1 MAIAVA
7 DNASFT
13 RASQRLYVAQS
24 AISRKIKLLEEELG
38 EPIFKRV
45 NKRVYLTPAGETLL
59 RYARRI
65 FQDMRNAKLEISEI
79 AHLERGH
86 LRLGAGMLACTHIL
100 PPVLE
105 RFKALHPRI
114 DLEVITAPTDALISK
129 LSDNLIE
136 LGVLTLPV
144 KHADLKVVPLITE
157 EMAVVTSPKHPVLSQ
172 RSTIEAKELQDYPLI
187 LFPRGARTRNVLDEF
202 FREVGIAPR
211 IVMEAENVALIKPLV
226 RIDLGISI
234 IPLGSVSEELQR
246 GELHCLKIRNH
257 KLIRKVGLVYHKSDH
272 IPKILAELIRLFKE
286 SRRNEARGL
295 GSSVRMPMESA
306 EMGSSIANGSV

>member
-1 MAIAVA
+1 VDLRQLEMAISVA

-13 RASQRLYVAQS
+13 RASQKLYVAQS

-45 NKRVYLTPAGETLL
+45 NKKIYITPAGETLL

-79 AHLERGH
+79 AHLERGQ
-86 LRLGAGMLACTHIL
+86 LRVGAGMLACTYIL

-114 DLEVITAPTDALISK
+114 DLEVITAPTDTLLSK

-136 LGVLTLPV
+136 LGVFTLPI
-144 KHADLKVVPLITE
+144 KHNDLQVVPLITE
-157 EMAVVTSPKHPVLSQ
+157 EMVVVTSPKHPVLS
-172 RSTIEAKELQDYPLI
+172 KESKINAEDLQNYPLI
-187 LFPRGARTRNVLDEF
+187 LFPKGARTRDVLDAF
-202 FREVGIAPR
+202 FRDVGIEPR

-226 RIDLGISI
+226 KIDLGISI
-234 IPLGSVSEELQR
+234 IPLRSVSEELQR
-246 GELHCLKIRNH
+246 GELHCLKIKNH
-257 KLIRKVGLVYHKSDH
+257 RLVRKVGLVYHKSEYV
-272 IPKILAELIRLFKE
+272 PKMLAELIRLFKE
-286 SRRNEARGL
+286 CQRKE
-295 GSSVRMPMESA
+295 P
-306 EMGSSIANGSV
+306 

>member
-1 MAIAVA
+1 LEMAISVA

-13 RASQRLYVAQS
+13 RASQKLYVAQS

-45 NKRVYLTPAGETLL
+45 NKKIYITPAGETLL

-79 AHLERGH
+79 AHLERGQ
-86 LRLGAGMLACTHIL
+86 LRVGAGMLACTYIL

-114 DLEVITAPTDALISK
+114 DLEVITAPTDTLLSK

-136 LGVLTLPV
+136 LGVFTLPI
-144 KHADLKVVPLITE
+144 KHNDLQVVPLITE
-157 EMAVVTSPKHPVLSQ
+157 EMVVVTSPKHPVLS
-172 RSTIEAKELQDYPLI
+172 KESKINAEDLQNYPLI
-187 LFPRGARTRNVLDEF
+187 LFPKGARTRDVLDAF
-202 FREVGIAPR
+202 FRDVGIEPR

-226 RIDLGISI
+226 KIDLGISI
-234 IPLGSVSEELQR
+234 IPLRSVSEELQR
-246 GELHCLKIRNH
+246 GELHCLKIKNH
-257 KLIRKVGLVYHKSDH
+257 RLVRKVGLVYHKSEYV
-272 IPKILAELIRLFKE
+272 PKMLAELIRLFKE
-286 SRRNEARGL
+286 CQRKE
-295 GSSVRMPMESA
+295 P
-306 EMGSSIANGSV
+306 